1 MVYYLITA
9 ICFSLLAVE
18 LALVIVSIIFKTR
31 EERISFVRSFK
42 RGKCAVIYV
51 TALPLYVMGGIYAGE
66 GFLSAFFNAIS
77 EMINLVVLKF
87 DIDSLPALVYE
98 NSFYKFTLYFCFFLV
113 TLNAILFSL
122 SLIGQRLWN
131 FLMRAKR
138 IFSRKEIL
146 YIFGNNPENIQI
158 YESDENERVKAIVGK
173 ITPKDAE
180 ALYAAKC
187 SYLSYRSYTAAAEAL
202 TKHFRYGKRS
212 FVFVVNTGSDESNID
227 VLNAIQRELDLQ
239 SEIKR
244 DELFSRVKVFVFGD
258 PSLENIYTDM
268 VKMGYGTV
276 HYINKYR
283 KIAMDFVDRYPL
295 AGFLDER
302 HIDYKTSYIKDGVNI
317 NVLLLG
323 FGKTNRQLFLT
334 SVANN
339 QLIKGTKSGA
349 AIKPIDYY
357 LYDRNDTNKDK
368 NLNHT
373 VFRYKREIADAVR
386 SDYLPLPDYP
396 LCEHHMNMS
405 VDSPEFYESLRQV
418 VCRSGVSKSFA
429 IIAYGTDLE
438 NIDMA
443 KKLCEKRREWE
454 LSDLVIFVKSRRL
467 TKEAMMK
474 DIPDCTFFG
483 NEGDAVYN
491 IEKIVGDKIYKMAKL
506 RNEVYDLEYEI
517 KHNKELEISDEY
529 MNELRERSYK
539 KWYIDRLE
547 LERESSLYCCLSLRS
562 KLNMMGLDCV
572 PKEENGRALTELEYL
587 DIYAGDDKPSFDCS
601 GLTADGKKI
610 VNYPLEFCASRR
622 TNMAIQEHLRWNSYM
637 LSKGIMPA
645 TKAQI
650 KGERTVNRKGE
661 EVYTNGKNYELRR
674 HGNLTTFAGLIEFRK
689 MVAERDGIA
698 DERECD
704 VISYDYQ
711 LLDDAYWLL
720 DRCGYKIIDM
730 LEKRD

>member
-9 ICFSLLAVE
+9 ICFTLLAIE

-77 EMINLVVLKF
+77 EMISLVVLKF
-87 DIDSLPALVYE
+87 DIDSLPSLVYE

-131 FLMRAKR
+131 FLMRVKR

-158 YESDENERVKAIVGK
+158 YESDGDERVKAIVDK

-187 SYLSYRSYTAAAEAL
+187 SYLSYRSCTVAAEAL

-212 FVFVVNTGSDESNID
+212 FVFVVNTGSDEANID
-227 VLNAIQRELDLQ
+227 VLNAIQRELDLH

-244 DELFSRVKVFVFGD
+244 HELFSRVKVFVFGD

-283 KIAMDFVDRYPL
+283 KIAMDFVDRYPF

-339 QLIKGTKSGA
+339 QLIKGTKGGA

-373 VFRYKREIADAVR
+373 VFRYKREIADAVK

-418 VCRSGVSKSFA
+418 VCRGGVSKSFA

-474 DIPDCTFFG
+474 DIPDCIFFG
-483 NEGDAVYN
+483 NERDAVYN

-517 KHNKELEISDEY
+517 KHNKELKISDEY
-529 MNELRERSYK
+529 LNALRESSYR

-572 PKEENGRALTELEYL
+572 PKEKDGRALTELEYL
-587 DIYAGDDKPSFDCS
+587 DIYAGDDKPCFDSS

-622 TNMAIQEHLRWNSYM
+622 TDMAIQEHLRWNSYM

-650 KGERTVNRKGE
+650 KSERTVNRKGK

-674 HGNLTTFAGLIEFRK
+674 HGNLTTFTGLIEFRK
-689 MVAERDGIA
+689 TVAERDGIA
-698 DERECD
+698 DESECD

-730 LEKRD
+730 LEKRS